1 VIRFLLAQLRNRRR
15 RAATLATGILAAS
28 VAFVLLTGSTRT
40 SSIHVRHT
48 LTSNFRGAYDILV
61 RPANSFTPLEHS
73 EQLVRENYLS
83 GIYGG
88 ITLKQY
94 QQIKRIPGVQVAAPI
109 ANIGTTLARAY
120 VLMAMRPFVT
130 GARDQLFRVHFGWT
144 AQRGLS
150 RYPGSDVYAYVTR
163 RRMYSSGVTISG
175 VAVTDP
181 LTGKPDPVCDGFD
194 TTPTVYAPFSATDA
208 VALDA
213 CASTNPA
220 GQLPHGRHG
229 RSPFAATSAAVLF
242 QVVFPINV
250 AAVDPLEEAKLV
262 HLNGAIISGHYLS
275 AHDHERVV
283 QRPAFPVLTVPAIQ
297 ASRTLLDE
305 QLHATIQ
312 RLSIPKGADVPGLMA
327 AGACPAPYGSCPP
340 SKQTR
345 GPGGRRATAYQ
356 FVRHLRGVAIAQRS
370 YDTSSVY
377 THAVRTQHQ
386 GLASLQDV
394 TVDVYWRSSSV
405 RYRQLGRAELAPLPV
420 SNSARTWFDGLFG
433 DASQS
438 GYLDQPSDNL
448 DVQFRK
454 LSEAIGNTHL
464 DNGQIGSPNLDVVGR
479 FDPAKLPGFS
489 PLSQVP
495 LETYYPPA
503 LEAADARTAKLL
515 HGRPLTP
522 SANIGDYVQQPPLI
536 LTSLSALPALL
547 SPQRFRG
554 TALRQQ
560 RAPISVV
567 RVRVIGV
574 NGPDKLSQQRIKAV
588 AQLIHDQTGLAVDVT
603 AGSSPT
609 PITIDLPAGK
619 FGRPTLQL
627 TEGWVKKGVAVAYL
641 RALDRKDAAL
651 FGLVLIVCCFFLAN
665 GALASVR
672 TRRAEIG
679 VLRTVGWGSRQI
691 FATVLGELVVVA
703 IVAGVVGAL
712 LALLLVWTL
721 GLDFPLLRVAF
732 VLPTAL
738 LLAVIAGTA
747 PALEASRGQPLD
759 AVRPRIAV
767 GRRRSARSI
776 VALALLNARRLP
788 LRSGLA
794 AVALAIGVAA
804 LTFLVAIEHAFSG
817 TLVGTLLGNAISVQ
831 VRGPDLVAAGI
842 TIALAAFTV
851 ADVLYLN
858 LRERAPEHAVLQAT
872 GWGYQ
877 HILRA
882 ALIEAATIALLG
894 SAAGAAAGIAFG
906 ATFLSIPAG
915 PLALGA
921 LIAAAAAT
929 TTSLIAASIPAAKAA
944 LTPPLLALRDE

>member
-1 VIRFLLAQLRNRRR
+1 MIRFLLAQLRNRPR
-15 RAATLATGILAAS
+15 RAATLAAGILAAS

-48 LTSNFRGAYDILV
+48 LTSNFRGAYDVLV
-61 RPANSFTPLEHS
+61 RPANSFTPLERS

-94 QQIKRIPGVQVAAPI
+94 QRIKRIPGVQVAAPI
-109 ANIGTTLARAY
+109 ANVGTTLARAY
-120 VLMAMRPFVT
+120 VMVPLRQFVT

-163 RRMYSSGVTISG
+163 RSMYAAGGTIEG

-181 LTGKPDPVCDGFD
+181 VTGKTDPVCDGFD
-194 TTPTVYAPFSATDA
+194 TTPTVYAPFSATDS
-208 VALDA
+208 VAFEG

-220 GQLPHGRHG
+220 RQLPHGKHG
-229 RSPFAATSAAVLF
+229 PLFTIASAFVVL

-250 AAVDPLEEAKLV
+250 AAIDPVEEARLV
-262 HLNGAIISGHYLS
+262 DLNGAITSGHYLS
-275 AHDHERVV
+275 AHDRERVV
-283 QRPAFPVLTVPAIQ
+283 QRPAFPVLTVPAIE

-312 RLSIPKGADVPGLMA
+312 RLSIPKGANVPGLLA
-327 AGACPAPYGSCPP
+327 AGACPAPHASCPP
-340 SKQTR
+340 KDQAR
-345 GPGGRRATAYQ
+345 APGGSRTTAYQ
-356 FVRHLRGVAIAQRS
+356 FVHRLRGVTIARRT
-370 YDTSSVY
+370 YDASTVY
-377 THAVRTQHQ
+377 AHAVRTQHQ
-386 GLASLQDV
+386 GLATLQAV
-394 TVDVYWRSSSV
+394 TVDVYWRSGGV
-405 RYRQLGRAELAPLPV
+405 RYRQLGTTELTPQPV
-420 SNSARTWFDGLFG
+420 SNPARTWFDGLFG

-448 DVQFRK
+448 DLQFRK

-503 LEAADARTAKLL
+503 LEPADARSAKLL
-515 HGRPLTP
+515 HGRPLAP

-554 TALRQQ
+554 VSLRQQ

-567 RVRVIGV
+567 RIRVAGV
-574 NGPDKLSQQRIKAV
+574 KGPDKLSQQRIKTV
-588 AQLIHDQTGLAVDVT
+588 AQLIHDETGLAVDVT

-609 PITIDLPAGK
+609 PITIDLPAGE
-619 FGRPTLQL
+619 FGRPSLRL

-691 FATVLGELVVVA
+691 FATVLGELVAVA
-703 IVAGVVGAL
+703 TVAGVIGAL
-712 LALLLVWTL
+712 LALLLVRTL
-721 GLDFPLLRVAF
+721 GLDFPLVRVAF

-738 LLAVIAGTA
+738 LLALIAGVA

-767 GRRRSARSI
+767 GKRRSARSI

-851 ADVLYLN
+851 GDVLYLN
-858 LRERAPEHAVLQAT
+858 LRERAAEHAVLQAT

-877 HILRA
+877 HIVGA

-906 ATFLSIPAG
+906 ATFLSIPIG

-929 TTSLIAASIPAAKAA
+929 AASLIAASIPAARAA
-944 LTPPLLALRDE
+944 LAQPLAALREE